1 MPYRDVASRQV
12 LIWACTAVGAR
23 MPVAMAPLALV
34 FLVRERPGGYTLG
47 AILAAVYVLGEIVGA
62 PVLGMRLRPAHARLH
77 LSVGLAAGAA
87 GFAGPG
93 AFPGAHP
100 AVLGGFAFVAGAAPA
115 AATGGL
121 RTLLTALV
129 PERAAAQALSVESM
143 LTAGVW
149 AVSPAAVAGLALG
162 VAPRVPLLL
171 AAALMASSVAGLRL
185 LPAAWGPDGT
195 DRADG
200 TDDAGAPAD
209 RRGAGGRGDPG
220 GAGGADS
227 AGDPGAAGGAGDPGD
242 RAGARGA
249 GRTGGVPL
257 RLLTGAWPVYVTG
270 AASLTLL
277 GLSELVL
284 PALLEQRG
292 IGVGWSGPLLT
303 GMAVGG
309 GLGAFAYGLWAWPGR
324 LRTRSVVLM
333 AGTSVCVTLAA
344 LTPDAAGIA
353 VALVVG
359 GTLQSAAMLTRNLSL
374 REALPPHVLAAG
386 YSVMYAAAGAGYA
399 ATGSLAGA
407 LLKVAAPS
415 TAILAGVGLTV
426 VLTAVGW
433 WGEARAARRS
443 PQGGDHVVSPAP
455 AGSRPRAGS
464 PAPAVPGAEGTAV
477 RGRSD
482 PEGRL

>member
-1 MPYRDVASRQV
+1 MTYRDVASKQV
-12 LIWACTAVGAR
+12 LTWACTAVGAR

-34 FLVRERPGGYTLG
+34 FLVRERPGGYSLG
-47 AILAAVYVLGEIVGA
+47 AILAAAYVIGEIAGA
-62 PVLGMRLRPAHARLH
+62 PVLGMRLRPERARVH
-77 LSVGLAAGAA
+77 LAVGLAAGAA
-87 GFAGPG
+87 GFAGLG

-100 AVLGGFAFVAGAAPA
+100 VVLGVFAAVAGAAPA

-171 AAALMASSVAGLRL
+171 AAALMASSVAGLWL
-185 LPAAWGPDGT
+185 LPAAWG
-195 DRADG
+195 
-200 TDDAGAPAD
+200 TDDS
-209 RRGAGGRGDPG
+209 GGE
-220 GAGGADS
+220 
-227 AGDPGAAGGAGDPGD
+227 D
-242 RAGARGA
+242 RAG
-249 GRTGGVPL
+249 VSLL
-257 RLLTGAWPVYVTG
+257 RVLAGAWPVYVTG

-309 GLGAFAYGLWAWPGR
+309 GLGAFAYGLRSWPGR

-344 LTPDAAGIA
+344 LIPDTAGIA
-353 VALVVG
+353 LALAVG
-359 GTLQSAAMLTRNLSL
+359 GTLQSGAMLTRNLAL
-374 REALPPHVLAAG
+374 REALPPSALAAG

-407 LLKVAAPS
+407 LLRTVVPS
-415 TAILAGVGLTV
+415 TAVLAGVALTL
-426 VLTAVGW
+426 VLTGVGW
-433 WGEARAARRS
+433 WGEARHAARS
-443 PQGGDHVVSPAP
+443 AQGADTAVAP
-455 AGSRPRAGS
+455 VAPVALDGSRSGGS
-464 PAPAVPGAEGTAV
+464 GALGDSGAEGAAIGR
-477 RGRSD
+477 RGD
-482 PEGRL
+482 PERRL